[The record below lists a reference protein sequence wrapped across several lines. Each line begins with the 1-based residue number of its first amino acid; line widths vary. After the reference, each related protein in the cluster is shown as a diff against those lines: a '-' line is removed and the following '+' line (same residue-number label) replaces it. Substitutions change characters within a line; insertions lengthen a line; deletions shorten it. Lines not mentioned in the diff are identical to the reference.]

1 MIKIGEV
8 YSQKNLPPSG
18 EAYQNIPDTGDVS
31 EQGQVYSTGT
41 VFGPLMRLMFE
52 SRPNLIAS
60 LIKEMTICE

>member
-8 YSQKNLPPSG
+8 YSQKNLPLSG

-31 EQGQVYSTGT
+31 EQVYSTGT

-52 SRPNLIAS
+52 SRPNLMAS

>member
-8 YSQKNLPPSG
+8 YSQKNLPRKG

-31 EQGQVYSTGT
+31 EQVYSTGT

-60 LIKEMTICE
+60 LMKEMTICE